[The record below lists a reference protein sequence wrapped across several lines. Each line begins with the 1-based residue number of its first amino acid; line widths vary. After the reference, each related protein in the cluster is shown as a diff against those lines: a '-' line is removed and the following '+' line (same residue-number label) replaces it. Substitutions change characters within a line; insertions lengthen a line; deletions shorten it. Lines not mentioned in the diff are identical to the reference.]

1 MNIKKYVMNTPVGYF
16 CRYSGNNR
24 ARNFNT
30 APRPGILLIQ
40 SNRQIGPA
48 QNIAM
53 EDTSQR
59 GTEELVPKTEHCC
72 GNYEKKIDISLGGKR
87 IRRSQAFITE
97 GLEHFLVLP

>member
-1 MNIKKYVMNTPVGYF
+1 MNTPVGYF

-48 QNIAM
+48 QNIGKFEANSK
-53 EDTSQR
+53 ESNR
-59 GTEELVPKTEHCC
+59 KIFELGSKYVIIIFST
-72 GNYEKKIDISLGGKR
+72 IL
-87 IRRSQAFITE
+87 T
-97 GLEHFLVLP
+97 